1 VPQFVCAVG
10 GKGCTAYDVVINPT
24 FFESINS
31 RELLM
36 GFFLTVVLEG
46 LEAKY
51 SLSLDR
57 RKNTFCLVV
66 DNAHYIVS
74 FN

>member
-1 VPQFVCAVG
+1 
-10 GKGCTAYDVVINPT
+10 VVINPN
-24 FFESINS
+24 FFESINI

-51 SLSLDR
+51 SITLDR
-57 RKNTFCLVV
+57 RKNVSDLFVHI
-66 DNAHYIVS
+66 AH

>member
-1 VPQFVCAVG
+1 MMLLVVCCTVVSCVVG
-10 GKGCTAYDVVINPT
+10 GSGCTAYDVVINPT

-31 RELLM
+31 REILM

-51 SLSLDR
+51 NMTLDR
-57 RKNTFCLVV
+57 RKDLSLIYT
-66 DNAHYIVS
+66 
-74 FN
+74 